1 MTETDTELTNDS
13 KSTSASLKRGSKTAT
28 LILAGLIVLLGATS
42 IYLYTQNRDVKK
54 KNDALTKK
62 DPQKEIDSIT
72 QKVKKLIE
80 LPSKEKPT
88 LATVTDNKKLA
99 EQPFFKNAENGDKI
113 LIFAE
118 SKKAIIYRPSENKII
133 NVGPIAITADETTTT
148 VPEEDTT
155 TTTTKKK

>member
-1 MTETDTELTNDS
+1 MTEIDSESTNDS
-13 KSTSASLKRGSKTAT
+13 KSKSASLKRGSKTTT

-42 IYLYTQNRDVKK
+42 VYLYTQNRDVKK
-54 KNDALTKK
+54 KNDALAKK
-62 DPQKEIDSIT
+62 DPQKEIDSVT

-88 LATVTDNKKLA
+88 LATVTDKKKLA
-99 EQPFFKNAENGDKI
+99 DQPFFKNAENGDKI

-118 SKKAIIYRPSENKII
+118 SKKAIIYRPSEDKII
-133 NVGPIAITADETTTT
+133 NVGPIAITADETTTST
-148 VPEEDTT
+148 VPEEE